1 MSKLYI
7 DLETVL
13 KEKNVSKNKLCIN
26 CSMQRT
32 QLNNYCKNKVRGVDL
47 TLLGRMCKYLECTP
61 NDILK
66 FKDDEEQ
73 DKYSKA
79 GAGFPDTCFL
89 SKNIEQ
95 CLVIIVK
102 ME

>member
-7 DLETVL
+7 DLEAVL

-79 GAGFPDTCFL
+79 GVGKTGTCFL

-95 CLVIIVK
+95 RLVIIAK

>member
-7 DLETVL
+7 DLEAVL

-66 FKDDEEQ
+66 FKDDEEE
-73 DKYSKA
+73 DKDSKA
-79 GAGFPDTCFL
+79 GVGFPGTCFL

-95 CLVIIVK
+95 RLVIIAK

>member
-13 KEKNVSKNKLCIN
+13 KEKNVSKNKLCFN

-66 FKDDEEQ
+66 FKDDEE
-73 DKYSKA
+73 
-79 GAGFPDTCFL
+79 
-89 SKNIEQ
+89 
-95 CLVIIVK
+95 
-102 ME
+102 

>member
-73 DKYSKA
+73 SECMKA
-79 GAGFPDTCFL
+79 GVGKTDICFFG
-89 SKNIEQ
+89 
-95 CLVIIVK
+95 LVIIAK

>member
-73 DKYSKA
+73 
-79 GAGFPDTCFL
+79 
-89 SKNIEQ
+89 IEFTQ
-95 CLVIIVK
+95 SRCRENRHLLF
-102 ME
+102 E